1 MLREPVPFDLRAI
14 VRTPAQAAALRT
26 RLEAQ
31 HLLAE
36 RLRPGPGQWKDMD
49 VFLSG
54 ATLVDLDLS
63 GCEAGYVEFVGAQFH
78 GTTRFDGSRFD
89 RSSFTLD
96 GPSGRATFHGDVVFA
111 ANPPAHVVVHGTVA
125 RPAYTPSVT
134 EKLPTFPWNDGEG
147 EEGWFEGIDLS
158 FDTWKH
164 DEHLPFDDAEIVW
177 QELLD
182 RLEEEDVSLTA
193 EQRRA
198 VRSIFDRIWPNYKV
212 L

>member
-1 MLREPVPFDLRAI
+1 MSSDF
-14 VRTPAQAAALRT
+14 
-26 RLEAQ
+26 
-31 HLLAE
+31 
-36 RLRPGPGQWKDMD
+36 
-49 VFLSG
+49 
-54 ATLVDLDLS
+54 VD
-63 GCEAGYVEFVGAQFH
+63 
-78 GTTRFDGSRFD
+78 
-89 RSSFTLD
+89 
-96 GPSGRATFHGDVVFA
+96 
-111 ANPPAHVVVHGTVA
+111 VA

-164 DEHLPFDDAEIVW
+164 DEHMPFDDAEMVW

-193 EQRRA
+193 EQRRT
-198 VRSIFDRIWPNYKV
+198 VRPIFDRLWANYKV